1 MTIIYGGSFNP
12 PTKAHFEIAKYI
24 MEKFPSSEFYF
35 LPTNNS
41 YNKNDLKDFNLRVS
55 MLKLMCEKLG
65 GRAKVSEFEGELDKY
80 YGTYYTLSHFK
91 DPYFVMGADNLIT
104 IESWINYPKIVED
117 FKFIIIPRDG
127 INVLDFINLKP
138 HLKTNKDN
146 FIILDEFSEINL
158 SSSNY
163 RETKDDN
170 LLIEEVAKFI
180 KENNL
185 YKETEDV
192 L

>member
-1 MTIIYGGSFNP
+1 MKSIYCDSLNP

-91 DPYFVMGADNLIT
+91 DPYFVMVADNLIT
-104 IESWINYPKIVED
+104 FESWIIYLKIVVD
-117 FKFIIIPRDG
+117 FIFIIIL
-127 INVLDFINLKP
+127 LDVI
-138 HLKTNKDN
+138 
-146 FIILDEFSEINL
+146 
-158 SSSNY
+158 
-163 RETKDDN
+163 
-170 LLIEEVAKFI
+170 
-180 KENNL
+180 
-185 YKETEDV
+185 
-192 L
+192 